1 MNKARVIIIG
11 AGPAGLSAAYELIGK
26 GIRPVVIEKSK
37 NVGGIARTE
46 NFNNYCY
53 DIGGHRFLTKNE
65 MIQRLWKE
73 MLGRDFIRVARK
85 SRIYFRG
92 RFFKYPLNVFDA
104 LFKLGIFE
112 SLSILLSYLRAQ
124 IRPLPEENTFEQW
137 VINRFG
143 QKLYETFFKTYTEKV
158 WGIPCHLI
166 QADWAAQRIK
176 GLSLTTALANALFGT
191 RNAKT
196 LTDEF
201 YYPRKGPGMM
211 WHSFQR
217 AIEKSGGEV
226 HLNTEAVHLIC
237 ESGRITKV
245 ACLQNGQRT
254 DIPVEH
260 LISSIPIS
268 KLATMIKPAPPQEIF
283 DAAGHLSHR
292 AFIIVGLIVD
302 KEFLFEDQWI
312 YIHSNDVR
320 VGRIQNFKNWSMDM
334 VPDPLKTSIG
344 MEYFCNEGDEL
355 WNMDDVELAELG
367 RSELAKLELADA
379 SNVIDHFVVRQAKAY
394 PIYDRDYGQHL
405 KIIRNYIET
414 IDNLQTV
421 GRNGMHRYNNMD
433 HSMYTGMLAAKNVM
447 GSKYDV
453 WQVNE
458 DEEYLE
464 EDAAAAEKKVRWE
477 NILTTA
483 FARFDKF
490 ALAVATG
497 TVSGGLLF
505 AATLWLVI
513 KGGEVVG
520 PNLRL
525 LEQYFIGYTV
535 TVKGAFIAFGY
546 SFFWGFLFGWLIAYL
561 RNLFFAFYI
570 YRIRKKAEMR
580 SIKDFFDHI

>member
-1 MNKARVIIIG
+1 MNKADVVILG
-11 AGPAGLSAAYELIGK
+11 AGPAGLSAAYELIGN
-26 GIRPVVIEKSK
+26 GIRPVVVEKTEY
-37 NVGGIARTE
+37 VGGIARTE
-46 NFNNYCY
+46 RFNRYCY

-65 MIQRLWKE
+65 MIQGLWQE
-73 MLGRDFIRVARK
+73 MLGDDFRRVTRI

-112 SLSILLSYLRAQ
+112 SVSILLSYLQAQ

-143 QKLYETFFKTYTEKV
+143 RKLYETFFKAYTEKV
-158 WGIPCHLI
+158 WGIPCHMI
-166 QADWAAQRIK
+166 RADWAAQRIK
-176 GLSLTTALANALFGT
+176 GLSLKTALTNALFGT

-196 LTDEF
+196 LADEF
-201 YYPRKGPGMM
+201 YYPRQGPGMM
-211 WHSFQR
+211 WHAFQR

-226 HLNTEAVHLIC
+226 HLNTEAVQLIC
-237 ESGRITKV
+237 ESGRITRV
-245 ACLQNGQRT
+245 ACLQDGQRT
-254 DIPVEH
+254 EIPVGH

-268 KLATMIKPAPPQEIF
+268 KLATMIRPEPPPAVFE
-283 DAAGHLSHR
+283 AAGNLSYR
-292 AFIIVGLIVD
+292 AFIIVGLILD

-312 YIHSNDVR
+312 YIHSKDVR
-320 VGRIQNFKNWSMDM
+320 VGRIQNFKNWSKDM
-334 VPDPLKTSIG
+334 VPDPHKTSIG

-355 WNMDDVELAELG
+355 WNMDDAELAKLG
-367 RSELAKLELADA
+367 ASELAKLELADA
-379 SNVIDHFVVRQAKAY
+379 SKVTDHFVVRQAKAY
-394 PIYDRDYGQHL
+394 PIYDREFGQHL
-405 KIIRNYIET
+405 DLTRNYLET
-414 IDNLQTV
+414 IENLQTV

-433 HSMYTGMLAAKNVM
+433 HSMYTGMLAAKNVL
-447 GSKYDV
+447 GGNYDI

-458 DEEYLE
+458 DDQYLE
-464 EDAAAAEKKVRWE
+464 EDAAAAEKRVLWE
-477 NILTTA
+477 NILTSA
-483 FARFDKF
+483 FARLDKF
-490 ALAVATG
+490 AFAVATG
-497 TVSGGLLF
+497 VVSGGLLF

-520 PNLRL
+520 PNLSL

-570 YRIRKKAEMR
+570 YRVRKKAEMR
-580 SIKDFFDHI
+580 SVKDFFDHI